1 MFLTVVVNQ
10 VTNKASVVYQN
21 SSAQLVQLTVA
32 ILNAG
37 FNKMWTAQRSKI
49 QRLLQLQLRR
59 QHRELVSVP
68 NLPQPFFT

>member
-49 QRLLQLQLRR
+49 QRLLQLQTAPPA
-59 QHRELVSVP
+59 S
-68 NLPQPFFT
+68 